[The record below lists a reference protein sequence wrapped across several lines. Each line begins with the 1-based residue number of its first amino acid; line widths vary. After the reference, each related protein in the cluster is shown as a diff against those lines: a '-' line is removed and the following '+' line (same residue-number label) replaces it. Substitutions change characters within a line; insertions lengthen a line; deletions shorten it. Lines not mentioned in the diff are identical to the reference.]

1 MCKIK
6 VLLFNFFVVVAVDK
20 AEVQDASTYQ
30 LPQKGPNEK
39 WSRVETFL

>member
-6 VLLFNFFVVVAVDK
+6 VLIFNFVVVAFEK
-20 AEVQDASTYQ
+20 AEVQDASTHQ

-39 WSRVETFL
+39 WSRVETYL